1 MERPW
6 LRLTLSTAAAGI
18 MCPTM
23 AWAQGCTPQTFSG
36 ALDQQQVTLCQNWD
50 AEEQQKFWFLSQGS
64 QIIPYNWF
72 LHLEQPASEVAF
84 NDKVHMDGFRYLP
97 QRRTARNPDELP
109 IGFTKGSGRGNDAYA
124 EIADEWLGM
133 TCAACHT
140 GQIEFNGRKMLIDGA
155 PTMADFEGFMQA
167 LVGAMQATLQ
177 DDLKFDRFARGV
189 LGPASTGS
197 DATAVLRRQLEDMTL
212 IRERWNLRNRGRH
225 PYGFARLD
233 AIGAIFNEVTAGA
246 LDLAENA
253 EPATA
258 PVSYPFIWDTP
269 QHDRVQWNGS
279 VENKRAGALGRN
291 VGEVLGVFGSLELNT
306 SLLPHQK
313 KGHKSS
319 VDIGHL
325 GQLEELLWKLQSPL
339 WPETILPAIDNAK
352 GPLTKGRQA
361 FVEHCSECHADIDR
375 DDPRRRIT
383 AVLTPLS
390 ELGTDDAMA
399 RNFASRVA
407 RTGPLKGRLKTYLPL
422 SLELF
427 SSQAKGVEILRY
439 AVTGVI
445 FNGLLRDPSGTLDA
459 VNAGR
464 DFGEELIR
472 KASDPNIAEAIAD
485 DFRMAGTVDSGPVQ
499 LVYKARPLNGIW
511 ATAPYLHNGSVRTLR
526 QLLLPSDTRQTTFR
540 VGSREYDPKDVGFV
554 DDGAYLFDTRLPG
567 NSNRGHEGPE
577 YGTAELQA
585 DPEVLEALLEYLKTL

>member
-1 MERPW
+1 M
-6 LRLTLSTAAAGI
+6 
-18 MCPTM
+18 
-23 AWAQGCTPQTFSG
+23 
-36 ALDQQQVTLCQNWD
+36 
-50 AEEQQKFWFLSQGS
+50 
-64 QIIPYNWF
+64 
-72 LHLEQPASEVAF
+72 
-84 NDKVHMDGFRYLP
+84 
-97 QRRTARNPDELP
+97 
-109 IGFTKGSGRGNDAYA
+109 
-124 EIADEWLGM
+124 
-133 TCAACHT
+133 
-140 GQIEFNGRKMLIDGA
+140 
-155 PTMADFEGFMQA
+155 
-167 LVGAMQATLQ
+167 
-177 DDLKFDRFARGV
+177 
-189 LGPASTGS
+189 
-197 DATAVLRRQLEDMTL
+197 
-212 IRERWNLRNRGRH
+212 
-225 PYGFARLD
+225 
-233 AIGAIFNEVTAGA
+233 
-246 LDLAENA
+246 AENA

-279 VENKRAGALGRN
+279 VENKGAGALGRN

-319 VDIGHL
+319 VDIRNL

-361 FVEHCSECHADIDR
+361 FVKHCSGCHADIDR

-399 RNFASRVA
+399 KNFATRVA
-407 RTGPLKGRLKTYLPL
+407 RTGPLEDRLKTYLPL
-422 SLELF
+422 SLERF
-427 SSQAKGVEILRY
+427 GSEAKGVEILRY

-464 DFGEELIR
+464 DFGEELIG
-472 KASDPNIAEAIAD
+472 KASDLDIAEAIAD

-577 YGTAELQA
+577 YGMAELEA

>member
-1 MERPW
+1 V
-6 LRLTLSTAAAGI
+6 
-18 MCPTM
+18 
-23 AWAQGCTPQTFSG
+23 SG
-36 ALDQQQVTLCQNWD
+36 ALGRVGL
-50 AEEQQKFWFLSQGS
+50 
-64 QIIPYNWF
+64 
-72 LHLEQPASEVAF
+72 
-84 NDKVHMDGFRYLP
+84 DGF
-97 QRRTARNPDELP
+97 
-109 IGFTKGSGRGNDAYA
+109 
-124 EIADEWLGM
+124 
-133 TCAACHT
+133 
-140 GQIEFNGRKMLIDGA
+140 
-155 PTMADFEGFMQA
+155 
-167 LVGAMQATLQ
+167 
-177 DDLKFDRFARGV
+177 
-189 LGPASTGS
+189 
-197 DATAVLRRQLEDMTL
+197 
-212 IRERWNLRNRGRH
+212 
-225 PYGFARLD
+225 
-233 AIGAIFNEVTAGA
+233 
-246 LDLAENA
+246 
-253 EPATA
+253 
-258 PVSYPFIWDTP
+258 
-269 QHDRVQWNGS
+269 
-279 VENKRAGALGRN
+279 ENKRAGALGRN

-306 SLLPHQK
+306 SLLPHEK

-352 GPLTKGRQA
+352 GPRTKGRQA

-407 RTGPLKGRLKTYLPL
+407 RTGPLKGRSKTYLP
-422 SLELF
+422 SLQLF

-472 KASDPNIAEAIAD
+472 KASDPDIAEAIAD

-526 QLLLPSDTRQTTFR
+526 QLLLASDTRQTTFR

-577 YGTAELQA
+577 YGTAELEA

>member
-1 MERPW
+1 MSRWPGPARVSDPSVPSA
-6 LRLTLSTAAAGI
+6 L
-18 MCPTM
+18 
-23 AWAQGCTPQTFSG
+23 CTPATFTG
-36 ALDQQQVTLCQNWD
+36 AFDGEVTLCQNWNASD
-50 AEEQQKFWFLSQGS
+50 QQQFWFLDQGS
-64 QIIPYNWF
+64 QVIPYRWF
-72 LHLEQPASEVAF
+72 LALEQAGSETLFRDDA
-84 NDKVHMDGFRYLP
+84 HMDGFRYLP
-97 QRRTARNPDELP
+97 QQASGKNPDGLP
-109 IGFTKGSGRGNDAYA
+109 IGFTKGEAEGNEVYE
-124 EIADEWLGM
+124 EISDEWVGL

-140 GQIEFNGRKMLIDGA
+140 GQIEFNGQKMLIDGA

-167 LVGAMQATLQ
+167 LVESLQATL
-177 DDLKFDRFARGV
+177 DDGQKFDRFATGV
-189 LGPASTGS
+189 LGSDSAIPAAKGL
-197 DATAVLRRQLEDMTL
+197 LREQLEEVTR
-212 IRERWNLRNRGRH
+212 IRTAWNRRNQGDH

-246 LDLAENA
+246 LGIPANA
-253 EPATA
+253 RPANA
-258 PVSYPFIWDTP
+258 PVSYPFLWDTP

-279 VENKRAGALGRN
+279 VENSGAGALGRN

-319 VDIGHL
+319 VDIRHL

-361 FVEHCSECHADIDR
+361 FVEHCSGCHADIDR

-399 RNFASRVA
+399 KNFATRVA
-407 RTGPLKGRLKTYLPL
+407 RTGPLEGRLKTYLPL
-422 SLELF
+422 SLERF
-427 SSQAKGVEILRY
+427 GSEAKGVEILRY

-472 KASDPNIAEAIAD
+472 KTSDLDIAEAIAD

-567 NSNRGHEGPE
+567 NSNMGHEGPR
-577 YGTAELQA
+577 YGTDQLSTDAET
-585 DPEVLEALLEYLKTL
+585 LEALLDYLKTL